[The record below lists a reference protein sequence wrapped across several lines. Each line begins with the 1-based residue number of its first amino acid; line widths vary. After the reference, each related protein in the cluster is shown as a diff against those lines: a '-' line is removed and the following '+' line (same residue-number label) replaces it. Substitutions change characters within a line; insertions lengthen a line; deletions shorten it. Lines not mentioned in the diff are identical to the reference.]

1 MGVQKLSKNIRIRR
15 DYSKIKS
22 VESIPD
28 LIQMQ
33 KESYG
38 KFLHLDTVSR
48 KKTSTGLQSV
58 LGSIFPV
65 HTLDGRYTLDFVD
78 YFFDEPKYSIDECK
92 NRDASYALPLKVKMR
107 LISND
112 VNKDTGAVAI
122 RDIKEQDV
130 YLCDIP
136 LMTDSGTFVI
146 NGTERVIVSQIYRSP
161 GVFFDHDKGKNANGR
176 LLYSASIIPHV
187 GSWLDIEFDSKD
199 LLNVRIDK
207 RKKISLVCLLKA
219 LDSSKTEKL
228 RAKLESEG
236 KEINPELVEGM
247 SSEEILDTFYNKL
260 SVVRKNDSYSM
271 TFAQDFYRGRKLVFD
286 LIDSDTNEIV
296 IPADT
301 TINAGVLKK
310 LEKLSVKTVIVP
322 EEEVIGRFIA
332 NDIYGKNTE
341 ELIINAGFEITKE
354 VLEKIAAAGV
364 QSFDILLID
373 NVNVGQYLLN
383 TILADKNDT
392 RFKALNEIYKI
403 VKSADAPNIEA
414 ADELFRS
421 LFFSHERYDLSN
433 VGRVKINEKF
443 GLDDPEEL
451 TVLSKK
457 DIINVVRY
465 LLKIRDGK
473 LNVDDIDHL
482 GNRIVR
488 SVGELVE
495 NELRIVFVRMERYI
509 QEKMA
514 ASDDLMPSEILNVKS
529 VQSALRDFFGSSQ
542 LSQFMDQTNPLS
554 EITHKRRLSALGPK
568 GLTRERASFEVRDV
582 HLTHYGRICPIETP
596 EGPNIG
602 LINSLA
608 CYARINK
615 YGFLETPY
623 RVVKD
628 SMVSDEVVYLNA
640 TQELNKAIAQSSA
653 KLDSGK
659 KLIEELVTCRLSGEV
674 TLCPP
679 SEVSYME
686 VSPTQVV
693 SVAASLVPFLENDDA
708 NRALMGANMQRQ
720 AVPLLIAEA
729 PVVGTGMEALVAR
742 DSGASILAKR
752 SGVVYQVDSK
762 RIVVNAIHESTGLA
776 YDLDVYDLK
785 KFQRSNHNTCINQ
798 KPLVKSG
805 DFISK
810 GDVIADGHS
819 IDNGELAL
827 GKNVLVAFMPWNGY
841 NFEDSILISERVV
854 KDDVFTSIHIEEFEV
869 VARDTKL
876 GAEDITSDIPN
887 IGDEALKNLDE
898 SGIVYVGAEVKSGDI
913 LVGKVTPKAESVVT
927 AEEKLLR
934 AIFGEKAVDV
944 KDTSLR
950 VPSGISGTVIGVSVF
965 SRRGVEKDNRTQ
977 SMERIHIDKLDK
989 EKRNEQKVIE
999 SLYSLRCCHLFEGQE
1014 VLSGK
1019 GLTKGDRINKKNLS
1033 DLSLSDLFN
1042 VNLKD
1047 KDVALTL
1054 SNMKNEF
1061 QIAVDKLTK
1070 TYLDKITILQKGDD
1084 LPSGVL
1090 KMVKVF
1096 IAVKRKLQP
1105 GDKMAGRHGNK
1116 GVVSKILPVE
1126 DMPYLED
1133 GTPVDICLNPLG
1145 VPSRMNVGQIL
1156 EVHLGW
1162 ACVNIGKQVTKMLD
1176 EYYNSKTNVKEI
1188 REYLLKCYGFNEI
1201 DRVSAL
1207 EDEEILALAN
1217 SIRKGLP
1224 ISTPVFDGVKEH
1236 DINELL
1242 KLNNLNTSAQVT
1254 LIDGRTGE
1262 PFERKVTVGYI
1273 YMLKLHHLVDD
1284 KIHARS
1290 IGPYSLITQQPLGG
1304 KAQFGGQ
1311 RFGEMEVWALEA
1323 YGAAHILQEM
1333 LTVKS
1338 DDQIG
1343 RNHVYE
1349 SIIKGEE
1356 TFNTGIPESFN
1367 VLVKELRSL
1376 CLNLEMK
1383 KIDE

>member
-1 MGVQKLSKNIRIRR
+1 MERLNNSVRIRR
-15 DYSKIKS
+15 NYSKIKS
-22 VESIPD
+22 VEAIPD

-33 KESYG
+33 KESYA
-38 KFLHLDTVSR
+38 KFLQLNVPKSKRTN
-48 KKTSTGLQSV
+48 TGLHGV
-58 LGSIFPV
+58 LNSIFPV
-65 HTLDGRYTLDFVD
+65 NSNDGRFILEFID
-78 YFFDEPKYSIDECK
+78 YSFDEPKYSINESK
-92 NRDASYALPLKVKMR
+92 NRDANYALPLKIKLR
-107 LISND
+107 LITND
-112 VNKDTGAVAI
+112 INKETGSVTVK
-122 RDIKEQDV
+122 DIKEQDIV
-130 YLCDIP
+130 LCDIP
-136 LMTDSGTFVI
+136 LMTEDGTFVI

-161 GVFFDHDKGKNANGR
+161 GVFFDHDKGKNTNSR
-176 LLYSASIIPHV
+176 LLYSASVIPHV
-187 GSWLDIEFDSKD
+187 GSWLDVEFDSKD

-207 RKKISLVCLLKA
+207 RKKIPLTCLLRS
-219 LDSSKTEKL
+219 LDSIKTEKI
-228 RAKLESEG
+228 REKLVAEG
-236 KEINPELVEGM
+236 KEINPENVEGM
-247 SSEEILDTFYNKL
+247 PAEEILETFYDKI
-260 SVVRKNDSYSM
+260 SVKADKDGYII
-271 TFAQDFYRGRKLVFD
+271 DFVSDLYKGRKLSFD
-286 LIDSDTNEIV
+286 LLDATSKEVLIK
-296 IPADT
+296 ADT
-301 TINAGVLKK
+301 TINAGLLRK
-310 LEKLSVKTVIVP
+310 LERSKIAKVLVP
-322 EEEVIGRFIA
+322 EEEIIGRYISK
-332 NDIYGKNTE
+332 DITDKNGAVV
-341 ELIINAGFEITKE
+341 INAGLEINKE
-354 VLEKIAAAGV
+354 TLERFAEEEIKE
-364 QSFDILLID
+364 FDILLID
-373 NVNVGQYLLN
+373 NITVGSYLLN
-383 TILADKNDT
+383 TLLADKNDT
-392 RFKALNEIYKI
+392 RFKSLNEIYRV
-403 VKSADAPNIEA
+403 VKSADAPNIEV
-414 ADELFRS
+414 ADEFFRS
-421 LFFSHERYDLSN
+421 LFFSNERYDLSN

-443 GLDDPEEL
+443 GLNDPEEL
-451 TVLSKK
+451 TVLTKK
-457 DIINVVRY
+457 DIINIVKH
-465 LLKIRDGK
+465 LLKIRDGHFG
-473 LNVDDIDHL
+473 VDDIDNL

-514 ASDDLMPSEILNVKS
+514 SMEELMPAETINVKA
-529 VQSALRDFFGSSQ
+529 VQAALRDFFGSSQ

-608 CYARINK
+608 CYAKINK

-623 RVVKD
+623 RVVD
-628 SMVSDEVVYLNA
+628 NGIVSNEIVYLNA
-640 TQELNKAIAQSSA
+640 TKEGNHPIAQSSSTM
-653 KLDSGK
+653 DSSNR
-659 KLIEELVTCRLSGEV
+659 LTEELVTCRVAGEAA
-674 TLCPP
+674 LCSPM
-679 SEVSYME
+679 EVKYME
-686 VSPTQVV
+686 VSPTQLV

-720 AVPLLIAEA
+720 AVPLLKAEA
-729 PVVGTGMEALVAR
+729 PIVGTGMEGLVAR
-742 DSGASILAKR
+742 DSGVTVLSKTDGI
-752 SGVVYQVDSK
+752 VYQVDAK
-762 RIVVNAIHESTGLA
+762 RIVVKAIDDKGLP
-776 YDLDVYDLK
+776 YDLIVYDLK

-798 KPLVKSG
+798 KPLVKVG
-805 DFISK
+805 DKVKK
-810 GDVIADGHS
+810 GDIIADGHS

-854 KDDVFTSIHIEEFEV
+854 KDDVFTSVHIEEFEV

-876 GAEDITSDIPN
+876 GAEDITADIPN

-898 SGIVYVGAEVKSGDI
+898 SGIVYIGAEVKSGDI
-913 LVGKVTPKAESVVT
+913 LVGKVTPKAETVVT

-965 SRRGVEKDNRTQ
+965 SRRGVEKDSRTQ
-977 SMERIHIDKLDK
+977 SMERTYIDKLTAEK
-989 EKRNEQKVIE
+989 EEEHSVIN
-999 SLYSLRCCHLFEGQE
+999 SLYKIRLTENLKGKE
-1014 VLSGK
+1014 VSSGK
-1019 GLTKGDRINKKNLS
+1019 GVSSGDILKEATLEKM
-1033 DLSLSDLFN
+1033 SLSDLLKIT
-1042 VNLKD
+1042 LKD
-1047 KDVALTL
+1047 KTAMASINEIIGEYDISIARL
-1054 SNMKNEF
+1054 NKNY
-1061 QIAVDKLTK
+1061 Q
-1070 TYLDKITILQKGDD
+1070 DKITILQKGDD

-1162 ACVNIGKQVTKMLD
+1162 ACANIGKKVSSMLED
-1176 EYYNSKTNVKEI
+1176 YYNDKTNVNDI
-1188 REYLLKCYGFNEI
+1188 REYFLKCYGDNEI
-1201 DRVSAL
+1201 ETIKSLSD
-1207 EDEEILALAN
+1207 DQILSLAKSN
-1217 SIRKGLP
+1217 KKGLH
-1224 ISTPVFDGVKEH
+1224 IATPVFDGVKEK
-1236 DINELL
+1236 DIDNLL
-1242 KLNNLNTSAQVT
+1242 KINNVDASAQVT

-1262 PFERKVTVGYI
+1262 PFERKVTVGFI

-1338 DDQIG
+1338 DDQTG

-1356 TFNTGIPESFN
+1356 TFSTGIPESFN

-1383 KIDE
+1383 KLEE

>member
-1 MGVQKLSKNIRIRR
+1 MSNNIRIRR

-22 VESIPD
+22 VEALPD

-33 KESYG
+33 KESYD
-38 KFLHLDTVSR
+38 KFLQLYVPKSKRTR
-48 KKTSTGLQSV
+48 GGLHSV
-58 LGSIFPV
+58 LSSIFPL
-65 HTLDGRYTLDFVD
+65 HSNDGKFILEFVD
-78 YFFDEPKYSIDECK
+78 YSFDEPKYSIDECK
-92 NRDASYALPLKVKMR
+92 NRDANYAIPLKIKLR
-107 LISND
+107 LITND
-112 VNKDTGAVAI
+112 INKETGSVAVK
-122 RDIKEQDV
+122 DIKEQDIL
-130 YLCDIP
+130 LCDIP
-136 LMTDSGTFVI
+136 LMTNNGTFVI

-161 GVFFDHDKGKNANGR
+161 GVFFDHDKGKNINSR
-176 LLYSASIIPHV
+176 LLYSASVIPHV

-207 RKKISLVCLLKA
+207 RKKIPLTCLLRS
-219 LDSSKTEKL
+219 LDSAKTEVI
-228 RAKLESEG
+228 RAKLEAEG
-236 KEINPELVEGM
+236 KEINPENVEGM
-247 SSEEILDTFYNKL
+247 SSEEILETFYDKIKVEKSGDNYI
-260 SVVRKNDSYSM
+260 V
-271 TFAQDFYRGRKLVFD
+271 DFFPDLYKGRKLSFD
-286 LIDSDTNEIV
+286 LVEATSKEV
-296 IPADT
+296 LVKADT
-301 TINAGVLKK
+301 TISVGVLKK
-310 LEKLSVKTVIVP
+310 LERSKISKVILPEDELMGMYIATDIFDKEGVP
-322 EEEVIGRFIA
+322 IVTAGLEV
-332 NDIYGKNTE
+332 N
-341 ELIINAGFEITKE
+341 KE
-354 VLEKIAAAGV
+354 TLEKLESENIKEFAL
-364 QSFDILLID
+364 LLID
-373 NVNVGQYLLN
+373 NINIGSYLLN
-383 TILADKNDT
+383 TLLADKNDT

-403 VKSADAPNIEA
+403 VKSADAPNVEV
-414 ADELFRS
+414 ADELFRT
-421 LFFSHERYDLSN
+421 LFFSNERYDLSS

-443 GLDDPEEL
+443 GLNDSEEL
-451 TVLSKK
+451 TVLTKK
-457 DIINVVRY
+457 DIINIIRH
-465 LLKIRDGK
+465 LLKIRDGHFG
-473 LNVDDIDHL
+473 VDDIDNL

-509 QEKMA
+509 QEKMI
-514 ASDDLMPSEILNVKS
+514 ASEELMPSETLNVKA
-529 VQSALRDFFGSSQ
+529 VQAALRDFFGSSQ

-623 RVVKD
+623 RVVND
-628 SMVSDEVVYLNA
+628 GVVTNEIVYLNA
-640 TQELNKAIAQSSA
+640 TREADHPVAQSSA
-653 KLDSGK
+653 VLDSSN
-659 KLIEELVTCRLSGEV
+659 KLIEELVICRVSGEATLV
-674 TLCPP
+674 TPM
-679 SEVSYME
+679 EVKYME
-686 VSPTQVV
+686 VSPTQLV

-720 AVPLLIAEA
+720 AVPLLKSEA
-729 PVVGTGMEALVAR
+729 PIVGTGMEGLVAK
-742 DSGASILAKR
+742 DSGVTVLSKTD
-752 SGVVYQVDSK
+752 GVVYQVDAK
-762 RIVVNAIHESTGLA
+762 KIVVKAIDEVSGLP
-776 YDLDVYDLK
+776 YDLIVYDLK

-798 KPLVKSG
+798 KPLVNVG
-805 DFISK
+805 DKVKK
-810 GDVIADGHS
+810 GDIIADGHS

-841 NFEDSILISERVV
+841 NFEDSILISENIV
-854 KDDVFTSIHIEEFEV
+854 KGDVFTSVHIEEFEV

-876 GAEDITSDIPN
+876 GAEEITADIPN

-898 SGIVYVGAEVKSGDI
+898 SGIVYIGAEVKAGDI
-913 LVGKVTPKAESVVT
+913 LVGKVTPKAETVVT

-965 SRRGVEKDNRTQ
+965 SRRGVEKDSRAQ
-977 SMERIHIDKLDK
+977 SMERTYI
-989 EKRNEQKVIE
+989 
-999 SLYSLRCCHLFEGQE
+999 
-1014 VLSGK
+1014 
-1019 GLTKGDRINKKNLS
+1019 
-1033 DLSLSDLFN
+1033 
-1042 VNLKD
+1042 
-1047 KDVALTL
+1047 
-1054 SNMKNEF
+1054 
-1061 QIAVDKLTK
+1061 DKLTK
-1070 TYLDKITILQKGDD
+1070 EKEEENSVINSLYKIRLTEIIKGKEVSNTKGLSAGDFIDELTLGKMSLGEILKITLKDKNSMTTVNDIIGEYDFSIAKLNKNYQDKIAILQKGDD

-1096 IAVKRKLQP
+1096 MAVKRKLQP

-1162 ACVNIGKQVTKMLD
+1162 ACANIGKKVTRMVED
-1176 EYYNSKTNVKEI
+1176 FYNDKSNIADI
-1188 REYLLKCYGFNEI
+1188 RAYLLKCYGANEI
-1201 DRVSAL
+1201 EKIKNLSDNEVIS
-1207 EDEEILALAN
+1207 LAKN
-1217 SIRKGLP
+1217 IKKGLH
-1224 ISTPVFDGVKEH
+1224 ISTPVFDGVKEK

-1242 KLNNLNTSAQVT
+1242 ELNNLDISAQVT

-1262 PFERKVTVGYI
+1262 PFERKVTVGYL

-1338 DDQIG
+1338 DDQTG

-1383 KIDE
+1383 KIEE